1 MMESKKTYGAAPF
14 ILLTFIYFLVGFL
27 TTVNGQF
34 QGPLKIAFLEDA
46 GSMKNTFTTSI
57 SFFFFLGYLL
67 NSNLAANWVNAKGYR
82 VTMLRALGVMIVG
95 LLLYEVSTLL
105 VIHFGDVRLVYQGG
119 SVPWGFAVFLAGS
132 FLMGTSAA
140 VLQVVIN
147 PYVSAY
153 NLQGTSPAQRLNITT
168 AVNSFGTTI
177 APFFVTMVVFSGVPL
192 DKVTSRQLLVP
203 FILLALIIFL
213 VTLGTARM
221 DLPDLSSTRAEN
233 GSKQQRSIWSFRHLT
248 LGIIA
253 IFFYVGTEVGIGSNI
268 NLYAME
274 LIKNGNGPSF
284 FGMRE
289 LIVGNMDMGIPA
301 LLATLYWGGFLV
313 GRAVS
318 SFYRNFNPR
327 KVLVFTT
334 VVSTLLILLSISI
347 ENLWLLSAV
356 GLFHSVMWSCI
367 FTLATAGLRE
377 YTSKASGVFMMGV
390 FGGAVFPV
398 LQGVLADVLGSWQL
412 TWVIPVLC
420 ELVML
425 AYAVYGYKV
434 TDEWCLSNIH
444 NSNNN

>member
-1 MMESKKTYGAAPF
+1 MMESKKAYGAAPF

-46 GSMKNTFTTSI
+46 GSLKNTFTTSV

-67 NSNLAANWVNAKGYR
+67 NSNLAARWVNVKGYR
-82 VTMLRALGVMIVG
+82 VTMLRALGVMVIG

-105 VIHFGDVRLVYQGG
+105 VIHFDDVRFVYQGG
-119 SVPWGFAVFLAGS
+119 SVPWGFAVFLIGS

-153 NLQGTSPAQRLNITT
+153 NLRGTSPAQRLNITT

-177 APFFVTMVVFSGVPL
+177 APFFVTMVVFSGVSL
-192 DKVTSRQLLVP
+192 DDVTSRQLLVP
-203 FILLALIIFL
+203 FVLLALVIFL
-213 VTLGTARM
+213 VTLGAARM
-221 DLPDLSSTRAEN
+221 ELPDLSSTRAEK
-233 GSKQQRSIWSFRHLT
+233 GQRLERSIWSFRHLT
-248 LGIIA
+248 LGVMA
-253 IFFYVGTEVGIGSNI
+253 ILFYVGT
-268 NLYAME
+268 
-274 LIKNGNGPSF
+274 
-284 FGMRE
+284 
-289 LIVGNMDMGIPA
+289 GIPA

-327 KVLVFTT
+327 KVLIFTT
-334 VVSTLLILLSISI
+334 FVSTLLILLSVSI
-347 ENLWLLSAV
+347 KNLWLLSAV

-412 TWVIPVLC
+412 TWSIPVIC

-434 TDEWCLSNIH
+434 TDEWCLNNIH
-444 NSNNN
+444 NAN

>member
-14 ILLTFIYFLVGFL
+14 ILLAFIYFLVGFL

-46 GSMKNTFTTSI
+46 GSLKNTFTTSV

-67 NSNLAANWVNAKGYR
+67 NSNLAARWVNVKGYR
-82 VTMLRALGVMIVG
+82 VTMLRALGVMVIG

-105 VIHFGDVRLVYQGG
+105 VIHFDDVRFVYQGG
-119 SVPWGFAVFLAGS
+119 SVPWGFAVFLIGS

-140 VLQVVIN
+140 MLQVVIN

-153 NLQGTSPAQRLNITT
+153 NLRGTSPAQRLNITT

-177 APFFVTMVVFSGVPL
+177 APFFVTMVVFSGVSL
-192 DKVTSRQLLVP
+192 DDVTSHQLLVP
-203 FILLALIIFL
+203 FVLLALVIFL
-213 VTLGTARM
+213 VTLGAARM
-221 DLPDLSSTRAEN
+221 ELPDLSSTRAEK
-233 GSKQQRSIWSFRHLT
+233 GQRLERSIWSFRHLT
-248 LGIIA
+248 LGGMA
-253 IFFYVGTEVGIGSNI
+253 IFFYVGTEVGIGSNV

-274 LIKNGNGPSF
+274 LIKNGDGPSF

-327 KVLVFTT
+327 KVLIFTT
-334 VVSTLLILLSISI
+334 FVSTLLILLSVSI
-347 ENLWLLSAV
+347 KNLWLLSAV

-367 FTLATAGLRE
+367 FTLATTGLRE

-412 TWVIPVLC
+412 TWSIPVIC

-425 AYAVYGYKV
+425 VYAVYGYKV
-434 TDEWCLSNIH
+434 TDEWCLNNIH
-444 NSNNN
+444 NAN